1 MSCFSILF
9 IFLTAN
15 YIDRNTL
22 LLIVRRALRY
32 AKYYEYSP
40 DKKDCWKLNKE
51 SRQTLRKIFSYVGPY
66 KGYFI
71 AGLMALSISNTLFM
85 AFPYLAGKMLDVAS
99 GQLGDFPLTSI
110 AEIGVAMLVVFLAQ
124 SIFAFFRVLLLAQV
138 SERGMADLRKEVFSR
153 LLSLNLTFYDTR
165 RTGEL
170 ISRIT
175 ADASTLYDL
184 FSITLA

>member
-1 MSCFSILF
+1 
-9 IFLTAN
+9 
-15 YIDRNTL
+15 
-22 LLIVRRALRY
+22 
-32 AKYYEYSP
+32 
-40 DKKDCWKLNKE
+40 
-51 SRQTLRKIFSYVGPY
+51 
-66 KGYFI
+66 
-71 AGLMALSISNTLFM
+71 M

-138 SERGMADLRKEVFSR
+138 SERGMADLRKEVSSR